1 MSIKVSYPS
10 EVKTTYCSISRECG
24 PRMTG
29 TTRDMGST
37 VEINQETATHRRARI
52 LAEHNVIVA
61 DVAMED
67 MPEFVQTIMGC
78 ERSE

>member
-1 MSIKVSYPS
+1 
-10 EVKTTYCSISRECG
+10 
-24 PRMTG
+24 MTG

-67 MPEFVQTIMGC
+67 MPEFVQTIMGYD
-78 ERSE
+78 RSE